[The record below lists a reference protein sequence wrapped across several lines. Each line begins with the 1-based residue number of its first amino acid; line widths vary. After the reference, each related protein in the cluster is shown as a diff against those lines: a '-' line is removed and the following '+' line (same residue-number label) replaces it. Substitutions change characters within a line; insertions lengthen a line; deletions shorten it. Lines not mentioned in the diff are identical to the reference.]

1 MKIVLTKEMLA
12 HYLELNKKKK
22 EIESELEELKKTFI
36 QYFDESVGKNIK
48 GEVLIRDYKLQRQ
61 IRKIEKYDQETTLKR
76 LEELNLNDLIK
87 KSPDEKKIKSAID
100 LGLLKEEELEDCKIV
115 NISQAIY
122 VKNVD

>member
-1 MKIVLTKEMLA
+1 MLA
-12 HYLELNKKKK
+12 HYLELNKRKK
-22 EIESELEELKKTFI
+22 EIEAELEELKKTFI
-36 QYFDESVGKNIK
+36 QYFDESVGKNVK
-48 GEVLIRDYKLQRQ
+48 GEVLIREFKLQRQ

-100 LGLLKEEELEDCKIV
+100 LGILQEEELKDCKIV
-115 NISQAIY
+115 NTSQAIY

>member
-1 MKIVLTKEMLA
+1 MKIILTKEMLA
-12 HYLELNKKKK
+12 HYLELNKRKK
-22 EIESELEELKKTFI
+22 EIEAELEELKKTFI
-36 QYFDESVGKNIK
+36 QYFDESVGKNVK

-61 IRKIEKYDQETTLKR
+61 IRKIEKYDQETTLRR

-100 LGLLKEEELEDCKIV
+100 LGILQEEELKDCKIV
-115 NISQAIY
+115 NTSQAIY

>member
-1 MKIVLTKEMLA
+1 MKSILTKEMLA

-22 EIESELEELKKTFI
+22 EIEAELEELKKTFI
-36 QYFDESVGKNIK
+36 QYFDESVGKNVK
-48 GEVLIRDYKLQRQ
+48 GEVLIREYKLQRQ
-61 IRKIEKYDQETTLKR
+61 IRTIEKYDQESTLKR

-100 LGLLKEEELEDCKIV
+100 LGILQEEELKDCKIV
-115 NISQAIY
+115 NTSQAIY

>member
-48 GEVLIRDYKLQRQ
+48 GEVLIRDFKLQRQ

-115 NISQAIY
+115 NTSQAIY

>member
-1 MKIVLTKEMLA
+1 MKIILTKEMLA
-12 HYLELNKKKK
+12 HYLELNKRKK
-22 EIESELEELKKTFI
+22 EIEAELEELKKTFI
-36 QYFDESVGKNIK
+36 QYFDESVGKNVK

-61 IRKIEKYDQETTLKR
+61 IRKIEKYDQETTLRR

-100 LGLLKEEELEDCKIV
+100 LGILQEEELKDCKIV

>member
-1 MKIVLTKEMLA
+1 MKIILTKEMLA
-12 HYLELNKKKK
+12 HYLELNKRKK
-22 EIESELEELKKTFI
+22 EIEAELEELKKTFI
-36 QYFDESVGKNIK
+36 QYFDESVGKNVK
-48 GEVLIRDYKLQRQ
+48 GEVLIREFKLQRQ

-100 LGLLKEEELEDCKIV
+100 LGILQEEELKDCKIV
-115 NISQAIY
+115 NTSQAIY